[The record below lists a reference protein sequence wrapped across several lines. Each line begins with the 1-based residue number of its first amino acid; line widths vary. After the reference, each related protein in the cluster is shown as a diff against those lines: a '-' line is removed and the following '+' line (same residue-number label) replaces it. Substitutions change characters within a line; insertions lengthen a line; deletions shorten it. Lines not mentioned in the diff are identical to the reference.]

1 MIRTFAAHTNE
12 STIKCPLTFAGVWH
26 TISHTDSWITFAL
39 SLAKTRVKQEIK
51 RAKKP
56 RNISGGSKVIGISFG
71 LYLRLQGAAM
81 PCVYLF
87 VFACYYPE
95 MESYTLTLTAGPV
108 IEQSGDRRADSYSQK

>member
-1 MIRTFAAHTNE
+1 
-12 STIKCPLTFAGVWH
+12 
-26 TISHTDSWITFAL
+26 
-39 SLAKTRVKQEIK
+39 
-51 RAKKP
+51 
-56 RNISGGSKVIGISFG
+56 
-71 LYLRLQGAAM
+71 M